1 MICMVVTISRKNDG
15 NVMIV
20 RRFEWGLILGG
31 LVFFLMGLFVM
42 TIPIW
47 GSEGQVA
54 TTGEILIL
62 GFLFPTLPGA
72 IMLFMRWEIVID
84 KGERTVTSW
93 WGILVPFKKT
103 VRPFD
108 EFDMVT
114 IEKEWIQPSS
124 DGGGGGG

>member
-1 MICMVVTISRKNDG
+1 MVVSISIKNNG
-15 NVMIV
+15 NVMII

-31 LVFFLMGLFVM
+31 LMFFLMGLFIM

-54 TTGEILIL
+54 TTQEILIL

-72 IMLFMRWEIVID
+72 IMLFMRWQITID
-84 KGERTVTSW
+84 RIERTVTSW
-93 WGILVPFKKT
+93 WGVLVPFSKT
-103 VRPFD
+103 VQRID
-108 EFDMVT
+108 EFEMVS